1 MELQNKEIQKTI
13 DSYFKSYMII
23 CDDNNDQIYESLNLF
38 RNMLMKDGKKYAA
51 DKIVRD
57 LEFKLIDKFNLQL
70 SNILI
75 AAIFNSQ
82 PLFELKS
89 RRQGGTMI
97 QVPFPLTLKRQRFLA
112 LKHIIHFAKK
122 RKEYRMVDKLEN
134 ELLNSIKGT
143 SPSVRKKEEIHK
155 LAETNRAFS
164 FIRF

>member
-1 MELQNKEIQKTI
+1 M
-13 DSYFKSYMII
+13 KS
-23 CDDNNDQIYESLNLF
+23 
-38 RNMLMKDGKKYAA
+38 GKKYAA
-51 DKIVRD
+51 DKIIRE
-57 LEFKLIDKFNLQL
+57 LEFNLMSKFNLQL
-70 SNILI
+70 SDVLI

-97 QVPFPLTLKRQRFLA
+97 QVPFPLGLKRQRFLA
-112 LKHIIHFAKK
+112 LKHIIHFAKR
-122 RKEYRMVDKLEN
+122 RKEYKMVDKLEN
-134 ELLNSIKGT
+134 ELLNSIKGN